1 MDVIKEFLETSTI
14 HGLQYILARKK
25 VIKLF
30 WLLIVIT
37 GFTSA
42 GILINLSFQHWD
54 ASPIS
59 TTIETRPIEDIILPK
74 ITVCPPKNTYTNLNY
89 DLMTIKNMTLDNDT
103 RKVFINLATDLLHR
117 LYHDEF
123 MTNLSAVEEENR
135 YYNCRSGTA
144 QI

>member
-1 MDVIKEFLETSTI
+1 MDVIKEFLATSTI
-14 HGLQYILARKK
+14 HGLQYILASKK

-37 GFTSA
+37 GFSGA

-74 ITVCPPKNTYTNLNY
+74 ITVCPLLKRKT
-89 DLMTIKNMTLDNDT
+89 DTIIGIMDT
-103 RKVFINLATDLLHR
+103 QK
-117 LYHDEF
+117 
-123 MTNLSAVEEENR
+123 
-135 YYNCRSGTA
+135 
-144 QI
+144 